1 MLRYYSEICLEELK
15 WHSSFILSRVGE
27 IEVMGGGIGGKGCKK

>member
-1 MLRYYSEICLEELK
+1 MLRYYNEICLEELT

-27 IEVMGGGIGGKGCKK
+27 IEVMGRNRGKGCGK